1 MVVAL
6 QQPFFIF
13 MDIDLHLKINS
24 CMLP

>member
-13 MDIDLHLKINS
+13 MDIDLHLKFNS